1 MFNSLKTD
9 HLEDGGW
16 EGRGHCGEGSNGL
29 VITDDLNALPHKSGI
44 GVGEMHP
51 NHLFEGRVVA
61 LSVSS
66 GLWSNWDVS
75 PSHTPPRNLPFT
87 QWFRLSFTFLFVNQ
101 EVFYYCLFS
110 HSFEKSKWEI
120 HCVRTG
126 HEKHFFAQ

>member
-16 EGRGHCGEGSNGL
+16 EGRGQCGEGSNGL

-51 NHLFEGRVVA
+51 NHLFEGRVAA

-75 PSHTPPRNLPFT
+75 PSHTPSRNLPFT
-87 QWFRLSFTFLFVNQ
+87 QWFSAL
-101 EVFYYCLFS
+101 LFS
-110 HSFEKSKWEI
+110 LLTRRFFIIVSLVTHSKNPNGRFT
-120 HCVRTG
+120 V
-126 HEKHFFAQ
+126 